1 MSTLTIDASLHVKMN
16 KRAHQW
22 KYCEAVIYNKK
33 NEEAEEVKKC
43 LKFISVIG
51 SMISDF
57 LKEEK
62 LLVARTNMFEFILN
76 DSNDDTL
83 DEISVNPLPCHVH

>member
-1 MSTLTIDASLHVKMN
+1 MSTLTIDASLHVEN
-16 KRAHQW
+16 EQRVHQW

-51 SMISDF
+51 NMISDF
-57 LKEEK
+57 
-62 LLVARTNMFEFILN
+62 
-76 DSNDDTL
+76 
-83 DEISVNPLPCHVH
+83 